1 MGKFKIKKNKKNMCG
16 QRPASVKYDYN
27 GKLQTIKMKDVNSI
41 SKWTKGALARR
52 RFKKLVLTKK
62 IQALPYP
69 VYEGNDIQYSE
80 ETLFTDKEMFIMVD
94 YNRGGKELAWNNFQ
108 IPIGKDKF
116 YQGQW
121 TKDNEQP

>member
-1 MGKFKIKKNKKNMCG
+1 LLPFLLINLFF
-16 QRPASVKYDYN
+16 VVV
-27 GKLQTIKMKDVNSI
+27 I
-41 SKWTKGALARR
+41 
-52 RFKKLVLTKK
+52 
-62 IQALPYP
+62 ALPYP

-121 TKDNEQP
+121 